1 MWRLTRPDATAI
13 LDDPKVKMSLPR
25 YVDVVRGRRLAKFII
40 ARSMATEFDA
50 EDSTGDLWQLHGG
63 LLERYGELE
72 RGLDE
77 ESSKL
82 EDLDGDLSF
91 LDLKVELG
99 RRVMASCHFCVRRC
113 GADRLEGE
121 LLSELLWIVDSASV
135 DYYGRLCGLDAVFG
149 WELRARACYE
159 DVATGCAR
167 R

>member
-121 LLSELLWIVDSASV
+121 RGFCRCGVEFAVSSCFPHLGEEPELVPSGTIFT
-135 DYYGRLCGLDAVFG
+135 CG
-149 WELRARACYE
+149 CSIH
-159 DVATGCAR
+159 CIHCQN
-167 R
+167 